1 MFTYIC
7 QNLSTEHFDAGDVIM
22 TEGDNSNNKMY
33 YILIIIIKVCNYI
46 G

>member
-33 YILIIIIKVCNYI
+33 LY
-46 G
+46 